1 MGKELSDIGEFPSS
15 ALTRENAKV
24 GKDTAFFFF
33 SFMASELLKG
43 HARVLSVSKSIT
55 WVCSL

>member
-15 ALTRENAKV
+15 ALTRENVKV
-24 GKDTAFFFF
+24 GKDTAHF
-33 SFMASELLKG
+33 LVLKG

-55 WVCSL
+55 WVCSLTNIKI